1 MSLEKNVDKCN
12 LAVWSLQAL
21 LALIKYLN
29 DWVFRVISSL
39 KPFISC
45 VIRNTPVC
53 NDGSLQ
59 NGQSVTCTSLTQDTN
74 ACLITKSLIKGL
86 LFPPPCQ
93 PLPSPDLYH
102 LVFYL
107 KKGLKKK
114 KENPTDSASDC
125 IHNRGQVHLVLS
137 LTVFVFLSESKN
149 NLQSVA
155 KQEVFQGARGWQKST
170 VPETATPRVWL
181 DSSCHLTIQHL
192 WSWYVVLDT
201 LGLATLFDKAN
212 RIRQTAS
219 FKEDTNSKNGLALP
233 LAEIE
238 KNKFYF
244 YKRTNCSHF
253 F

>member
-1 MSLEKNVDKCN
+1 MDKCN

-59 NGQSVTCTSLTQDTN
+59 NGQSVTFTSLTQDTN

-114 KENPTDSASDC
+114 KENPTDSTSDC

-149 NLQSVA
+149 NLQSVT

-181 DSSCHLTIQHL
+181 DSSCHLTVPASLVMICSVRHFRFSYSL
-192 WSWYVVLDT
+192 W
-201 LGLATLFDKAN
+201 
-212 RIRQTAS
+212 
-219 FKEDTNSKNGLALP
+219 
-233 LAEIE
+233 
-238 KNKFYF
+238 
-244 YKRTNCSHF
+244 
-253 F
+253 